1 MMKELG
7 RVETVKGADKEIR
20 EMETQIQQK
29 EEIGVRGVKDSNVL
43 DAGGVERMI
52 RYKKNMF
59 KKKGFKP
66 YTGVVLTQEGRNN
79 DTRRLQK

>member
-52 RYKKNMF
+52 RLKKNMF

-66 YTGVVLTQEGRNN
+66 YTGVIPTQEGRST

>member
-1 MMKELG
+1 
-7 RVETVKGADKEIR
+7 
-20 EMETQIQQK
+20 
-29 EEIGVRGVKDSNVL
+29 VKDSNNL

-66 YTGVVLTQEGRNN
+66 YTGVIPTQEGRST